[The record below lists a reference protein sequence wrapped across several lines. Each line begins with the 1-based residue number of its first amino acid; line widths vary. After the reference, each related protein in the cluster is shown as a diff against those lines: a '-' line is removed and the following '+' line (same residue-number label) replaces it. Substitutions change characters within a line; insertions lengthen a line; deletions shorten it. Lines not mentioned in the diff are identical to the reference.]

1 MTKMENIRNHLK
13 NIHKYEQDDE
23 NFLAQILFNITE
35 NYECLRHSM
44 EVQLE
49 QSTDTYLVRSRFLQP
64 LETILKRS
72 GSELIRDF
80 DQLVIDAE
88 MTNRGIQQSN

>member
-1 MTKMENIRNHLK
+1 MTV
-13 NIHKYEQDDE
+13 
-23 NFLAQILFNITE
+23 
-35 NYECLRHSM
+35 S
-44 EVQLE
+44 LE